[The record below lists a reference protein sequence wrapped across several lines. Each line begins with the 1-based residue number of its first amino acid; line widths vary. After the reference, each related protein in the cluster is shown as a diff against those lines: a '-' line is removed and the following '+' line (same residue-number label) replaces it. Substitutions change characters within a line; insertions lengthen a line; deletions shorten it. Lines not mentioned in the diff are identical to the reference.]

1 MKPGERRVM
10 WFVIAS
16 LALIVG
22 LTTYLEL
29 EHRKSDVAQQV
40 VQLANED
47 LTNTSTGPGTAII
60 PKGINPDALPDPDA
74 RGATLLVLY
83 CAQCHDL
90 PTPLMHTAE
99 EWQDVVKR
107 MQERMQVR
115 RGGMLSRMIMPPEK
129 DWTTLTQYL
138 TEHAQKALNPSNLA
152 DLETPA
158 GRAFQAT
165 CSTCHAMPD
174 PTQHTAKEWP
184 RVVARMKSN
193 MRSAH
198 LNQPDEETTS
208 QVIGYLQTH
217 AG

>member
-1 MKPGERRVM
+1 MKPGEKKVI
-10 WFVIAS
+10 WFVMSGLSVVI
-16 LALIVG
+16 G
-22 LTTYLEL
+22 LTVYLEL
-29 EHRKSDVAQQV
+29 EHRKGDAAQKV

-47 LTNTSTGPGTAII
+47 LTATSTGPGTAII
-60 PKGINPDALPDPDA
+60 PKGINPEELPDSDE

-83 CAQCHDL
+83 CAQCHEL
-90 PTPLMHTAE
+90 PTPLMHTAT

-107 MQERMQVR
+107 MQERIHAM
-115 RGGMLSRMIMPPEK
+115 RGGMLSRVIMPPEK
-129 DWTTLTQYL
+129 DWKTLTQYI
-138 TEHAQKALNPSNLA
+138 TSHAQKALEPSSVS

-165 CSTCHAMPD
+165 CSACHAMPD

-198 LNQPDEETTS
+198 VSQPDDETTTLVVS
-208 QVIGYLQTH
+208 YLQSH